1 MVGTNLNLL
10 VLKASDPAALAKF
23 YSRFGLRFALE
34 QHGRGP
40 EHQACVMDNSVLEI
54 YPLLDE
60 GEKSIGV
67 RLGFPVPSIDMAT
80 AGLDPASDFLL
91 LPSDTKWGRRCVIR
105 DPEGHKIELVERT

>member
-67 RLGFPVPSIDMAT
+67 RLGFQVPSIDMAT